1 MVLRVTGQVMLG
13 RQDQPA
19 LLVAINGRQGTAM
32 ATITAPAHFREH
44 QGVAI
49 LHDQVDFALPTAE
62 IASHNRQ
69 SLLRQPVCSL
79 FFRFATGIFVT
90 AP

>member
-1 MVLRVTGQVMLG
+1 MVLRVAGQEMLG

-19 LLVAINGRQGTAM
+19 LLVVVHGREGAAM
-32 ATITAPAHFREH
+32 ATITAPAHFREY
-44 QGVAI
+44 QGVTV

-62 IASHNRQ
+62 ITGNNRQ
-69 SLLRQPVCSL
+69 PLLRKPVCSL

-90 AP
+90 AR